1 MNSITVPLRLLA
13 HTRSGD
19 KGNRS
24 NISVIA
30 YDPRTW
36 DTLLAQVTE
45 TRVAELFAA
54 RRPTR
59 TARYVLPKLHA
70 MNFVLDDILDGGVNA
85 SLNLDTHGKT
95 LSSLLLTLPI
105 ALDAALARELRLEPA
120 ASQHLG
126 DTP

>member
-1 MNSITVPLRLLA
+1 MSRVTLPLRLLA
-13 HTRSGD
+13 HARSGD

-30 YDPRTW
+30 FDPRAW
-36 DTLLAQVTE
+36 DVLLAQVTE
-45 TRVAELFAA
+45 ARVAELFAA

-85 SLNLDTHGKT
+85 SLNLDTHGKA
-95 LSSLLLTLPI
+95 LSSLMLTLPI
-105 ALDAALARELRLEPA
+105 TLDAALTRELGLELA
-120 ASQHLG
+120 ASSI
-126 DTP
+126 

>member
-1 MNSITVPLRLLA
+1 MSRVTVPLHLLA
-13 HTRSGD
+13 HARSGD

-30 YDPRTW
+30 FDPRAW
-36 DTLLAQVTE
+36 EVLLAQVTE
-45 TRVAELFAA
+45 ARVAELFAA

-85 SLNLDTHGKT
+85 SLNLDTHGKA
-95 LSSLLLTLPI
+95 LSSLMLTLPI
-105 ALDAALARELRLEPA
+105 SLDAALARQLGLRPA
-120 ASQHLG
+120 A
-126 DTP
+126 

>member
-1 MNSITVPLRLLA
+1 MNTITLPLHRLA
-13 HTRSGD
+13 HARSGD

-30 YDPRTW
+30 FDARAW
-36 DTLLAQVTE
+36 EALLAQVTE
-45 TRVAELFAA
+45 SRVAELFAA

-85 SLNLDTHGKT
+85 SLNLDTHGKA

-105 ALDAALARELRLEPA
+105 TLDAALARELRLETA
-120 ASQHLG
+120 G
-126 DTP
+126 

>member
-1 MNSITVPLRLLA
+1 MSRVTLPLHLLA
-13 HTRSGD
+13 HARSGD

-30 YDPRTW
+30 FDPRAW
-36 DTLLAQVTE
+36 DVLLAQVTE
-45 TRVAELFAA
+45 ARVAELFAA

-85 SLNLDTHGKT
+85 SLNLDTHGKA
-95 LSSLLLTLPI
+95 LSSLMLTLPI
-105 ALDAALARELRLEPA
+105 TLDAALTRELGLELA
-120 ASQHLG
+120 ASSI
-126 DTP
+126 

>member
-1 MNSITVPLRLLA
+1 MSVATVPLHRLA
-13 HTRSGD
+13 HARSGD

-30 YDPRTW
+30 YDARAW
-36 DTLLAQVTE
+36 EVLLAQATE
-45 TRVAELFAA
+45 ARVAGLFAA

-85 SLNLDTHGKT
+85 SLNLDAHGKA

-105 ALDAALARELRLEPA
+105 TLDIALARELGLLHA
-120 ASQHLG
+120 A
-126 DTP
+126 

>member
-1 MNSITVPLRLLA
+1 MIAFTVPLHRLA
-13 HTRSGD
+13 HARSGD

-30 YDPRTW
+30 FDARAW
-36 DTLLAQVTE
+36 DVLLAQVTE
-45 TRVAELFAA
+45 ARVAGLFAA

-85 SLNLDTHGKT
+85 SLNLDTHGKA
-95 LSSLLLTLPI
+95 LSFLLLTLPI
-105 ALDAALARELRLEPA
+105 TLDVALARELGLLA
-120 ASQHLG
+120 AALTH
-126 DTP
+126 T

>member
-1 MNSITVPLRLLA
+1 MSRITVPLHLLA
-13 HTRSGD
+13 HARSGD

-30 YDPRTW
+30 YDPRAW
-36 DTLLAQVTE
+36 ETLLAQVTE
-45 TRVAELFAA
+45 TRVAGLFAA

-95 LSSLLLTLPI
+95 LSSLMLTLPI
-105 ALDAALARELRLEPA
+105 ALDAALARELGLEA
-120 ASQHLG
+120 ASRN
-126 DTP
+126 T

>member
-1 MNSITVPLRLLA
+1 MNAVTVQLHALA
-13 HTRSGD
+13 HARSGD

-30 YDPRTW
+30 FDARAW
-36 DTLLAQVTE
+36 DALLAQVTE
-45 TRVAELFAA
+45 ARVHELFAA

-59 TARYVLPKLHA
+59 TTRYVLPKLHA

-95 LSSLLLTLPI
+95 LSSLMLTLPVR
-105 ALDAALARELRLEPA
+105 LDAALARELAQVPAEPH
-120 ASQHLG
+120 QE
-126 DTP
+126 TP